1 MPPQDDSQPSL
12 PVHDAPAT
20 ARHNHAAAVEDKT
33 PADGRTVFHVPELCC
48 GEEVRQIEAQLGH
61 LPDVSDLQF
70 DLVGRRL
77 VVRGATSP
85 EHVKRSLGEIGMS
98 ARPQGER
105 ELPAGFWNQH
115 GKLAT
120 TVISGVLLVA
130 GIIAGWLGLAPALHI
145 GLLIASAVAAGWFV
159 APRAWSALRRARP
172 DMHLLMT
179 IAALGAA
186 GIGQW
191 AEGASV
197 LFLFS
202 VAQLLESWSME
213 RSRRAIGA
221 LMELSP
227 EEATVK
233 RDGTEVVV
241 SPSEVTAGEEIVIR
255 PGQKVPLDGEVVSGR
270 SAVNQ
275 SPITGESIAVDKE
288 VGDDVFAGSINENG
302 VLSVRVTKPAGD
314 TTLARIIRA
323 VEEAQASRGPTES
336 FIDRF
341 AQVYTPV
348 VIVGAVLV
356 FLLPPLIGLGAWSVW
371 FYRGL
376 ALLVIACPCAL
387 VISTPVSVV
396 SGLAGAARG
405 GVLMK
410 GGLHLENIGSVTT
423 VVFDKTGTLTRGQP
437 EVTDVISLSDL
448 DESSALR
455 LAAALE
461 HGSEHSLGR
470 AVVAESRRRGID
482 PPETHDFTA
491 LPGRGVRGT
500 VEKRA
505 IRVGNERYCREE
517 GVWNEQVEAALR
529 RLESTGKVAVVLF
542 DEQQPLAVIAMADQV
557 REDAESTL
565 TALREMGIHRVML
578 TGDNRQTA
586 GAVADELGIEEFYA
600 ERLPEE
606 KVQIVQ
612 QLASQGAVV
621 AFVGDGVNDAPALAA
636 ATVGIAMGAAGTDVA
651 LETADVALMAD
662 DLSHIEFA
670 IALSRKT
677 QRIVKQNVVFSIA
690 IKIVV
695 AVLAVIGW
703 ATLWMA
709 VVADMGSSLAVTA
722 NGLRAR
728 WR

>member
-1 MPPQDDSQPSL
+1 M
-12 PVHDAPAT
+12 
-20 ARHNHAAAVEDKT
+20 
-33 PADGRTVFHVPELCC
+33 VFQVPELCC
-48 GEEVRQIEAQLGH
+48 GEEVRQIEGQLRH
-61 LPDVSDLQF
+61 RPEVSDLQF
-70 DLVGRRL
+70 DLIGRRL
-77 VVRGATSP
+77 VVHGTVSAESV
-85 EHVKRSLGEIGMS
+85 ERSLSEIGMT
-98 ARPQGER
+98 ARAEGKPQP
-105 ELPAGFWNQH
+105 PASFWQRH
-115 GKLAT
+115 GRAVM
-120 TVISGVLLVA
+120 TVASGVLLAA
-130 GIIAGWLGLAPALHI
+130 GIAASWFGLPSAVPIA
-145 GLLIASAVAAGWFV
+145 LLVASAVTAGWFV
-159 APRAWSALRRARP
+159 APRAWHALRRARP
-172 DMHLLMT
+172 DMHLLM
-179 IAALGAA
+179 ILAALGAM

-191 AEGASV
+191 TEGAAV
-197 LFLFS
+197 LFLFA
-202 VAQLLESWSME
+202 VAQLVESWSME

-227 EEATVK
+227 EEATV
-233 RDGTEVVV
+233 RRGGSEVVV
-241 SPSEVTAGEEIVIR
+241 SPAEVAPGEEIVIR
-255 PGQKVPLDGEVVSGR
+255 PGQKVPLDGEVVAGR

-275 SPITGESIAVDKE
+275 SPITGESIAMEKE
-288 VGDDVFAGSINENG
+288 LGDEVFAGSINENG
-302 VLSVRVTKPAGD
+302 VLEVRVTRAAGD

-341 AQVYTPV
+341 SQVYTPV
-348 VIVGAVLV
+348 VIAGAALV
-356 FLLPPLIGLGAWSVW
+356 FLLPPLLAGGLWSVW
-371 FYRGL
+371 FYRAL

-387 VISTPVSVV
+387 VISTPVSIV
-396 SGLAGAARG
+396 SGLAGAARA
-405 GVLMK
+405 GVLIK
-410 GGLHLENIGSVTT
+410 GGLHLENVGGVTT

-437 EVTDVISLSDL
+437 EVTDVISLSEL
-448 DESSALR
+448 DERSVLR

-470 AVVAESRRRGID
+470 AVVAESRRRGI
-482 PPETHDFTA
+482 ESGEVGDFTA

-500 VEKRA
+500 VERRSLRA
-505 IRVGNERYCREE
+505 GNERFCREE
-517 GVWNEQVEAALR
+517 GAWTAEVEATLR
-529 RLESTGKVAVVLF
+529 RLEAAGKVAVVLF
-542 DEQQPLAVIAMADQV
+542 DERQPLGVIALADQV
-557 REDAESTL
+557 REDAKSTL
-565 TALREMGIHRVML
+565 AALRVMGIHHVML

-586 GAVADELGIEEFYA
+586 GAVAGELGIDDFYA

-612 QLASQGAVV
+612 GLAERGEVV

-662 DLSHIEFA
+662 DLSRIEFA

-677 QRIVKQNVVFSIA
+677 RRIVKQNVAFSIA
-690 IKIVV
+690 IKLVV
-695 AVLAVIGW
+695 AVLAILGW